1 MAESMTPET
10 VLVTGSSG
18 PLGSVLSKRLVNLG
32 YEVVGFDL
40 LPPERGVEPTVFVTV
55 DLSNPSEVRTA
66 VQEMLRLRPIH
77 HIVNNA
83 AVTPERAGPGFSSR
97 FEEQSDDA
105 FIAAMQVNLLAPF
118 SIVNEVVRHSENP
131 LKSVVNLGS
140 TYGMVGPNLSIYEG
154 TTMGN
159 SVAYAATKGGLIQLS
174 RYLATVLAPKT
185 RVNTVSPGG
194 IFRNHPETFER
205 QYSKLVP
212 LGRMNTEEETVHA
225 IIFLLSDQASYITG
239 QTIAVD
245 GGWTA
250 W

>member
-1 MAESMTPET
+1 MAESMISET

-18 PLGSVLSKRLVNLG
+18 PLGSVLTKSLVRIG

-40 LPPERGVEPTVFVTV
+40 LSPREGFEPTVYMAV
-55 DLSNPSEVRTA
+55 DLSKPSVVRSA
-66 VQEMLRLRPIH
+66 VQDVLGLRPIH

-118 SIVNEVVRHSENP
+118 SIVNEVVRHSDNP

-159 SVAYAATKGGLIQLS
+159 SVAYAATKGGVIQLS

-194 IFRNHPETFER
+194 IFRNHPEIFEN

-212 LGRMNTEEETVHA
+212 LGRMNTEEETVNA
-225 IIFLLSDQASYITG
+225 IVFLLSDQASYITG
-239 QTIAVD
+239 QTLAVD